1 MRILLLSLALS
12 VALVGCKDASPA
24 AATETDEAETAKDT
38 PEASA
43 AELTEISVEDADK
56 ALKSGAVAVDANS
69 DRTRKKKGIVPDA
82 IILTSSYKYELSQ
95 LPEDKSKDLIFYC
108 ANTSCTAS
116 DAAAERAS
124 ANGYEK
130 VHIMREGIKGWKD
143 AGKPT
148 AEYPSS

>member
-1 MRILLLSLALS
+1 M
-12 VALVGCKDASPA
+12 LVGCEDASPA
-24 AATETDEAETAKDT
+24 AATESDKGETAKDSQ
-38 PEASA
+38 EVKA

-69 DRTRKKKGIVPDA
+69 ERTRKKNGTVPDA

-130 VHIMREGIKGWKD
+130 IHIMREGIKGWKE

-148 AEYPSS
+148 AQYPRS